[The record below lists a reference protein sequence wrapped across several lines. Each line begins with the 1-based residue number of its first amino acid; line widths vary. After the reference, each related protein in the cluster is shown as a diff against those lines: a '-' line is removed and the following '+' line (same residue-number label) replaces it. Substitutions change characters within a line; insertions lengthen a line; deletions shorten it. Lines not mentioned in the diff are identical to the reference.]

1 MKNKSA
7 TTADLTDDKHDHD
20 VDLQNDEF
28 DGDDEAE
35 DDLNQEEDFDEESS
49 EMLFVLESIYES
61 VADMLTE
68 DVHPFMVQ
76 SSLLTNWMQTV
87 IMNCD
92 KDEDFFLKQIEKIP
106 ELLPVLIQQI
116 QTIEAELPDAV
127 DEPMDA
133 EAKGHFI
140 EMKKMIN
147 DLSARDLSE
156 SDSDQQT
163 QLVEKRTAE
172 LFEAFDKANAH
183 PLDVEAAFL
192 YYWVHF
198 VAMEHDFSE
207 AKFEKLTYYWSDVF
221 EKMAIFIRSSMG
233 IDDAF

>member
-1 MKNKSA
+1 MNDKTATDMDLNENKD
-7 TTADLTDDKHDHD
+7 DLDLDHD
-20 VDLQNDEF
+20 LE
-28 DGDDEAE
+28 GDDFDDD
-35 DDLNQEEDFDEESS
+35 DDLNQEEEFDEESS

-68 DVHPFMVQ
+68 DVHPLLVQ

-92 KDEDFFLKQIEKIP
+92 KDEDFFLTQIEKIP
-106 ELLPVLIQQI
+106 DLLPTLIQKI
-116 QTIEAELPDAV
+116 QTIETELPDTV

-133 EAKGHFI
+133 EAKNHFI

-147 DLSARDLSE
+147 ELAARDLNDNDSE
-156 SDSDQQT
+156 HQSKI
-163 QLVEKRTAE
+163 VEKRTIE
-172 LFEAFDKANAH
+172 LFETFDKANAH

-198 VAMEHDFSE
+198 VAMEHDFSDT
-207 AKFEKLTYYWSDVF
+207 KFERLTYYWSDVF
-221 EKMAIFIRSSMG
+221 EKMAIFIRSHMG
-233 IDDAF
+233 IEDAF